1 MNTPSFVK
9 EGEKLGVPN
18 RYSLFSSPLI
28 EAAAGYCSVADS
40 AAALNCLREESSA
53 SIAVADLIAEQPAL
67 TGLPDRAVVAL
78 HSTV

>member
-9 EGEKLGVPN
+9 LGENLRASQSTQGV
-18 RYSLFSSPLI
+18 SQSAI